1 MNPSFAAASAALAAG
16 SFLPIS
22 KIDSKCMRGLAVSV
36 CALRLKRIK
45 LIIMGEKKRNK
56 KKKRKFKNINEK
68 L

>member
-1 MNPSFAAASAALAAG
+1 MSPSFAAASAALAAG

-36 CALRLKRIK
+36 CTASKKNQINNNGGK
-45 LIIMGEKKRNK
+45 EKEQ